1 MKLFHQRDRSL
12 QQRLGFG
19 VPPLAA
25 IEQREIVQRRR
36 DIAMNRT
43 MGLFHVRQQALR
55 QRNRFGIFAGPAE
68 FGDLRAARRRV
79 GFLRQRWRVKASAG
93 RQRQSQ

>member
-12 QQRLGFG
+12 QQRLGLG

-36 DIAMNRT
+36 DIAMVWT
-43 MGLFHVRQQALR
+43 MGLLHVRQQALR

-68 FGDLRAARRRV
+68 FGDLQRCAPPRRFFALTRAWSYQRRR
-79 GFLRQRWRVKASAG
+79 
-93 RQRQSQ
+93 